1 MTQLVVSGNRVVA
14 YGYDCFLATGGTVVC
29 NQTGRVFQNATI
41 VNECGP
47 LPSDIDSVGYEY
59 HAGVFV
65 PCAPYGKDNGNGEI
79 LVACEECATPKT
91 SGKRIG
97 DLAPARWTELG
108 TVTDG
113 TPLSVDLNQYNEI
126 LCMCDVKGDGYING
140 GASIHIVPDTLKAD
154 GNSYFSV
161 QYSDLVQCAVKISNK
176 NTITS
181 YKVTYGGSETTA
193 YKWYIYG
200 R

>member
-1 MTQLVVSGNRVVA
+1 MQIVLSGNRIIAHGTGFVPM
-14 YGYDCFLATGGTVVC
+14 GGTVI
-29 NQTGRVFQNATI
+29 NAETGKVYQNAT
-41 VNECGP
+41 VAECDGC
-47 LPSDIDSVGYEY
+47 PSDIDSVGYEY

-79 LVACEECATPKT
+79 LVACEECATPKS
-91 SGKRIG
+91 SGKKIG
-97 DLAPARWTELG
+97 DLAPARWAELG
-108 TVTDG
+108 EITNG
-113 TPLSVDLNQYNEI
+113 TALSVDLNQYNEI
-126 LCMCDVKGDGYING
+126 LCMCDVKNCGYSDG

-161 QYSDLVQCAVKISNK
+161 QYSDLVQCAVKISQK

-181 YKVTYGGSETTA
+181 YKVTYGGAETTA